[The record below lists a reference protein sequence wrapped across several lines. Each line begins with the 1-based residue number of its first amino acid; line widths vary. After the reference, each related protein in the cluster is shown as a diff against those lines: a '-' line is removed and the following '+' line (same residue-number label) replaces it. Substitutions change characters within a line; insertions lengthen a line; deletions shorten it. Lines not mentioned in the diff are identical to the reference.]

1 MKILKIIVFFLLVYC
16 FPIIGEAYDLERNVQ
31 TNQYWSFKFK
41 NVRYGLSDYNK
52 AVIVQYD
59 GHPRVKL
66 LRPGDLLVYCQR
78 LNSSDNRI
86 YQVMLHITGD
96 AIDGSLIN
104 PNTFEEECLYYVNQY
119 RQSSGLKPLRLSKE
133 LSYAASIR
141 AREIVSVFNHQRPNG
156 ADCFSVLP
164 MGSYRYVGENIAS
177 NFATSKKVVDGWMD
191 SPGHRANILDPRF
204 EEMGIAVYI
213 NPMLEYN
220 TYWAQM
226 FGTK

>member
-1 MKILKIIVFFLLVYC
+1 MKIIRFFLLV
-16 FPIIGEAYDLERNVQ
+16 FFLIGFHIIGEAYDFERNVQ
-31 TNQYWSFKFK
+31 TNQYWSFKFE
-41 NVRYGLSDYNK
+41 NVRYGLSDHNK

-59 GHPRVKL
+59 GHPMVKL

-78 LNSSDNRI
+78 LNGSDNRI

-119 RQSSGLKPLRLSKE
+119 RQSAGLKPLKLSKE

-141 AREIVSVFNHQRPNG
+141 AREIVRVFDHKRPNG
-156 ADCFSVLP
+156 TDCFSVLSQ
-164 MGSYRYVGENIAS
+164 GQYRYAGENIACNYS
-177 NFATSKKVVDGWMD
+177 TAEKVVVGWMD

-220 TYWAQM
+220 TY
-226 FGTK
+226 